1 MLKRHILGLLLAATP
16 PFQAFAADKDTSPLT
31 IVVPSA
37 AGSAP
42 DIIARLLGEDLRV
55 RLGRTVIVDNKP
67 GAGGIVS
74 VMAAKS
80 GKPSSTLLL
89 AQAAVV
95 TVTPLTYRAAVYDME
110 RDFDAIAVVA
120 ETPMMF
126 VANQEKGPKTLA
138 ELVAIGKSKPESLV
152 MSSPARGSI
161 PHLSGVLLGQM
172 SGGKFL
178 NATMSGS
185 GQGIQMVVSG
195 DSQVNVDGIAPL
207 LPLVKSGRIRP
218 LAVTS
223 SRVLPGLEQFPL
235 AKDVV
240 PGMNLTGWFMLFAP
254 KGVPAPQIQSLN
266 AAVNQALKT
275 PEFLKKLE
283 TTANYPVGGSVAD
296 AKAFLSK
303 EKKLWAT
310 AVQKAGL
317 ERE

>member
-1 MLKRHILGLLLAATP
+1 MFKRRILGLLLAVTIPLLAS
-16 PFQAFAADKDTSPLT
+16 AADKDMGPLT

-42 DIIARLLGEDLRV
+42 DIIARMLGENLQV

-74 VMAAKS
+74 VMAAKN
-80 GKPSSTLLL
+80 GGPMNTLLL

-110 RDFDAIAVVA
+110 RDFEAIAVVA

-126 VANQEKGPKTLA
+126 VANPEKGPKTLA
-138 ELVAIGKSKPESLV
+138 ELVAVGRATPESLV
-152 MSSPARGSI
+152 LSSPARGSI

-172 SGGKFL
+172 TDGKFI

-185 GQGIQMVVSG
+185 GQGIQAVVSG
-195 DSQVNVDGIAPL
+195 DSLANVDGIAPL
-207 LPLVKSGRIRP
+207 LPLVKAGRIRP
-218 LAVTS
+218 LAVTA
-223 SRVLPGLEQFPL
+223 SRVLPGLEQFRL

-240 PGMNLTGWFMLFAP
+240 PGMTMSGWFMLFAP
-254 KGVPAPQIQSLN
+254 KGVPAGQVQALN
-266 AAVNQALKT
+266 TAVNQALKA

-283 TTANYPVGGSVAD
+283 NTANYPVGGTVAE